1 MESIPTLLFPKVL
14 SMRTTDNAVAHWRA
28 QKQLRQSPA
37 WKLLQGAPWA
47 VAFLR
52 AEFTATRQRVPL
64 EVLHADLADFM
75 KELRGENLSLNEA
88 WQASHYAD
96 SWVRS
101 QFLARPMV
109 DGKFFYEPTASTAH
123 VLALLDTLTGDR
135 TNLNSS
141 RLSTLLTSIETLSF
155 QSDPNP
161 DSRIAALEAE
171 IAERES
177 EIAALRN
184 GGSPAV
190 LSDDSAV
197 AATRSVLDL
206 AASLPAD
213 FKRMRDGVELM
224 LHTIRQ
230 EIMESSVTKGV
241 AMGQVLAGDKALRGT
256 AEGETFLGFI
266 EFLNDP
272 VQQRRFRQSVNEVLE
287 RDFTDQLSSEERAN
301 LASLVRE
308 MRRQAAD
315 VHSIYGRLSESLH
328 AYVQSAEFRES
339 VLLRKAIHAAEQ
351 AVAKASLGSRTAVVP
366 PLLYLPAFETLAGL
380 GIFDPEDHVPP
391 PKLADP
397 PALSDA
403 DIHRTPAT
411 PAPDMEALHHAVE
424 LARHSRNGS
433 ATLADVYSSL
443 PSELQHLNSIRGLIM
458 AARSSDN
465 AMDLHRSQTLTFTQI
480 DGTIR
485 TAEVPL
491 FTFAKDPA
499 P

>member
-1 MESIPTLLFPKVL
+1 
-14 SMRTTDNAVAHWRA
+14 MRSTDNAVAQWHA
-28 QKQLRQSPA
+28 QKQLRHSPA
-37 WKLLQGAPWA
+37 WKLLQGASWA

-64 EVLHADLADFM
+64 EIFHADLADFM

-109 DGKFFYEPTASTAH
+109 DGKFLYEPTAGTAR
-123 VLALLDTLTGDR
+123 VLALLDTLTGQR

-141 RLSTLLTSIETLSF
+141 RLSTLLTSIEKLSF
-155 QSDPNP
+155 QSDPDP
-161 DSRIAALEAE
+161 DTRIAALEAE

-184 GGSPAV
+184 GGTPAV
-190 LSDDSAV
+190 LSNDSAV
-197 AATRSVLDL
+197 AATRSILDL

-241 AMGQVLAGDKALRGT
+241 AMGQVLAGDKALRST
-256 AEGETFLGFI
+256 AEGETFQGFT

-272 VQQRRFRQSVNEVLE
+272 VQQARFRQSVNEVLE
-287 RDFTDQLSSEERAN
+287 RDFTDQLSSEERGN

-315 VHSIYGRLSESLH
+315 VHTIYGRLSESLH

-351 AVAKASLGSRTAVVP
+351 SMAKASLGSRTAVVP
-366 PLLYLPAFETLAGL
+366 PLLYFPNFETLAGL
-380 GIFDPEDHVPP
+380 GIFNPEDHVPP
-391 PKLADP
+391 PKLAAP

-411 PAPDMEALHHAVE
+411 PAPDMETLQAAVE

-433 ATLADVYSSL
+433 ATLAEVYASL
-443 PSELQHLNSIRGLIM
+443 PGDLQHLNTIRGLIM
-458 AARSSDN
+458 AARSSGSPIDPQ
-465 AMDLHRSQTLTFTQI
+465 RTQTVTFTQI
-480 DGTIR
+480 DGTAR
-485 TAEVPL
+485 TAELPL
-491 FTFAKDPA
+491 FTFTKDPA

>member
-1 MESIPTLLFPKVL
+1 
-14 SMRTTDNAVAHWRA
+14 MRSTDNAVAHWHA
-28 QKQLRQSPA
+28 QKQLRHGPA
-37 WKLLQGAPWA
+37 WKLLQGASWS
-47 VAFLR
+47 VAFLG
-52 AEFTATRQRVPL
+52 AEFTATKQRVPL
-64 EVLHADLADFM
+64 EVFHADLADFM
-75 KELRGENLSLNEA
+75 KELRGEHLSLNEA

-109 DGKFFYEPTASTAH
+109 EGKFFYEPTASTAR
-123 VLALLDTLTGDR
+123 VLALLETLTGHR

-141 RLSTLLTSIETLSF
+141 RLSTLLTSIETLSY

-161 DSRIAALEAE
+161 ETRIAALEAE
-171 IAERES
+171 IAERRR
-177 EIAALRN
+177 EIGLLRT
-184 GGSPAV
+184 GVSPVV

-197 AATRSVLDL
+197 AATRSILDL

-230 EIMESSVTKGV
+230 EIMESSMTKGV
-241 AMGQVLAGDKALRGT
+241 AMGQVFAGDKALRST
-256 AEGETFLGFI
+256 AEGETFQGFT

-272 VQQRRFRQSVNEVLE
+272 VQQARFRQSVNEVLE
-287 RDFTDQLSSEERAN
+287 RDFTDQLSSGERAN

-315 VHSIYGRLSESLH
+315 VHAIYGRLSESLH

-339 VLLRKAIHAAEQ
+339 VQLRRAIHTAEQ
-351 AVAKASLGSRTAVVP
+351 AVACAPLGSRTAVVD
-366 PLLYLPAFETLAGL
+366 PLLFAPAFETLAGL
-380 GIFDPEDHVPP
+380 GIFDPADHVPP

-403 DIHRTPAT
+403 DIQRTPAT
-411 PAPDMEALHHAVE
+411 AAPNMEALHAAIE
-424 LARHSRNGS
+424 LARQSRNGS
-433 ATLADVYSSL
+433 ATLAEVYATL
-443 PSELQHLNSIRGLIM
+443 PGDLQHLNSIRGLIM
-458 AARSSDN
+458 TARNSGNSIDAN
-465 AMDLHRSQTLTFTQI
+465 SSQTLTFNQI
-480 DGTIR
+480 DGTAR

-491 FTFAKDPA
+491 FTFTKDPA

>member
-1 MESIPTLLFPKVL
+1 
-14 SMRTTDNAVAHWRA
+14 
-28 QKQLRQSPA
+28 
-37 WKLLQGAPWA
+37 
-47 VAFLR
+47 
-52 AEFTATRQRVPL
+52 
-64 EVLHADLADFM
+64 
-75 KELRGENLSLNEA
+75 
-88 WQASHYAD
+88 
-96 SWVRS
+96 
-101 QFLARPMV
+101 
-109 DGKFFYEPTASTAH
+109 
-123 VLALLDTLTGDR
+123 
-135 TNLNSS
+135 
-141 RLSTLLTSIETLSF
+141 
-155 QSDPNP
+155 
-161 DSRIAALEAE
+161 
-171 IAERES
+171 
-177 EIAALRN
+177 
-184 GGSPAV
+184 
-190 LSDDSAV
+190 
-197 AATRSVLDL
+197 
-206 AASLPAD
+206 
-213 FKRMRDGVELM
+213 MRDGVELM

-256 AEGETFLGFI
+256 AEGETFQGFT

-272 VQQRRFRQSVNEVLE
+272 VQQARFRQSVNELLE

-351 AVAKASLGSRTAVVP
+351 AVAKASLGSRTAVAP
-366 PLLYLPAFETLAGL
+366 PLLYSPAFETLAGL
-380 GIFDPEDHVPP
+380 GIFNPEDHVPP
-391 PKLADP
+391 PRLA
-397 PALSDA
+397 A
-403 DIHRTPAT
+403 
-411 PAPDMEALHHAVE
+411 
-424 LARHSRNGS
+424 
-433 ATLADVYSSL
+433 LADVYTSL

-465 AMDLHRSQTLTFTQI
+465 AMDSHRSQTLTFTQI